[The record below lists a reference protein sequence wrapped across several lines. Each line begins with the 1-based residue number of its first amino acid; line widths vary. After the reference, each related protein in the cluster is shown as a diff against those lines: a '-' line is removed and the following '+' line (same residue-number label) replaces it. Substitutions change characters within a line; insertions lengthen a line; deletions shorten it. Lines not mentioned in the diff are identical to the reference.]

1 MAYKFQIGAA
11 NLSGSVQLTDGSLD
25 STNVD
30 DTTAANIVTQIDD
43 GEIAHTKVALEN
55 GDILIGDANGFA
67 QNQTISGDATLAAGG
82 ALTIADDAIDNDKLA
97 NIARGSIKV
106 GGAANA
112 PTDLDAKT
120 SGQILVGDG
129 TDLVSVAVS
138 GDLALAAD
146 GAMTI
151 QANAVEGSMINSNA
165 AGNGLGYSS
174 NALNVDA
181 AQTVITS
188 IYNTS
193 LKLGRAADD
202 DNIDFGTDDSIIFNI
217 DNGEKFR
224 IASGSVTA
232 AVDMTAEGNLVV
244 EGNLTVQGTTTTVD
258 SANILVTG
266 SISFEGST
274 GDDFETTL
282 GVVDPTADRDINLPN
297 IDGNLAAF
305 SDSSFQ
311 TAASAITLT
320 ELNLL
325 DGGST
330 VDTATVADGDA
341 VLFND
346 AGTMKQLNVTSLKT
360 YFQTGV
366 TADEAA
372 SLRLN
377 GADTVVNSDI
387 TISNDVILVDSSAA
401 RSLTMPNI
409 ADADVGQLYMIKDVT
424 GQAATNNI
432 TINESAA
439 NHDIDG
445 SVSVVLESDNGAI
458 MLLACS
464 SSNGFFYSIF

>member
-1 MAYKFQIGAA
+1 
-11 NLSGSVQLTDGSLD
+11 
-25 STNVD
+25 
-30 DTTAANIVTQIDD
+30 
-43 GEIAHTKVALEN
+43 
-55 GDILIGDANGFA
+55 
-67 QNQTISGDATLAAGG
+67 
-82 ALTIADDAIDNDKLA
+82 
-97 NIARGSIKV
+97 
-106 GGAANA
+106 
-112 PTDLDAKT
+112 
-120 SGQILVGDG
+120 
-129 TDLVSVAVS
+129 
-138 GDLALAAD
+138 
-146 GAMTI
+146 
-151 QANAVEGSMINSNA
+151 MINSNA

-258 SANILVTG
+258 STTILVTG

-282 GVVDPTADRDINLPN
+282 GVVDPTADRDIFLPN
-297 IDGNLAAF
+297 IGGNLAAF

-325 DGGST
+325 DAGST
-330 VDTATVADGDA
+330 VETATVADGDA

-346 AGTMKQLNVTSLKT
+346 ADDTMKQLNVTSLKT

-366 TADEAA
+366 TADEAT

-387 TISNDVILVDSSAA
+387 TISNDVILVDSSAE

-445 SVSVVLESDNGAI
+445 STSVVLESDNGAI